1 MYVHLYL
8 LQEYPLLHCGHTTG
22 LYSTTHHS
30 VSLFLS
36 LTLSL
41 TLSLPVSLYLVRVRA
56 RTFFLSLSRHL
67 IFPSIHTLRVR
78 VCTWVVCAFVRVWLF
93 HWQRAHEL
101 SEVLRF
107 CRRHA
112 SGPVCNCFD
121 LSFDAKH
128 NMFIYVHIA
137 PRSCVVSSCLIYI
150 RMYMMTWYSYVRPWL
165 HPYITYTVISV
176 YTCMVGTNRH
186 VFCIQAHTHTHTHT
200 HTRTYILWPW
210 RS

>member
-1 MYVHLYL
+1 MYLNLYL
-8 LQEYPLLHCGHTTG
+8 LREYQLLHCGHTAG
-22 LYSTTHHS
+22 LYSTTHDS

-56 RTFFLSLSRHL
+56 RTFFLSLSL
-67 IFPSIHTLRVR
+67 TLNISSNAYSACMCMYVRVR
-78 VCTWVVCAFVRVWLF
+78 VCMCVVCAFVRVWLF

-121 LSFDAKH
+121 LSFDSKQ
-128 NMFIYVHIA
+128 NMFTCVHIA
-137 PRSCVVSSCLIYI
+137 TRSCVLGSCLIYI
-150 RMYMMTWYSYVRPWL
+150 RMYMMT
-165 HPYITYTVISV
+165 
-176 YTCMVGTNRH
+176 
-186 VFCIQAHTHTHTHT
+186 
-200 HTRTYILWPW
+200 
-210 RS
+210 